1 LFSLRKNADCFTRSF
16 VTEAAPSDFVRREP
30 IAASEEA
37 AISSKPLRCRAD
49 LAVTSHSH
57 LQSRSRVSHASVA
70 RGSVMASSHYTAVY
84 ATEQLRFGRID
95 LCRMSTRRTVTS
107 TTSTR
112 IVERSQVTA
121 ADGLHQHRRRAV
133 GLVSDS
139 RFVAVVSALT
149 PPSRK
154 KTKQPRSP
162 QGIPRGAQG
171 ARSLPHHA
179 TKSGMVAAHGSG
191 APGLKPVPT
200 SEIGRSHSKS
210 LALVLTNQ
218 GIAPPIRP
226 VPLPLC
232 SD

>member
-1 LFSLRKNADCFTRSF
+1 VPRAHDGIRRSRHF
-16 VTEAAPSDFVRREP
+16 VHAAALARF
-30 IAASEEA
+30 
-37 AISSKPLRCRAD
+37 D

-139 RFVAVVSALT
+139 RFVAVVPANS
-149 PPSRK
+149 PSRK
-154 KTKQPRSP
+154 KTRTRSP
-162 QGIPRGAQG
+162 QGIPRNAQG

-200 SEIGRSHSKS
+200 SEIGRFHSKS